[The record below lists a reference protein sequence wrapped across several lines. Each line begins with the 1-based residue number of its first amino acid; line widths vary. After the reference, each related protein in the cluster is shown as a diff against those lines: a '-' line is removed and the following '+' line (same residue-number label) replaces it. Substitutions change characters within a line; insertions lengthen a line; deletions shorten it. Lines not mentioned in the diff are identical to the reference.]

1 MPSIDILLFIYE
13 YFKKHKS
20 NLFYFRFRMNDE
32 VTLIAAKGQSIS
44 KCLFDIFNSPKK
56 PSKKST
62 LLL

>member
-1 MPSIDILLFIYE
+1 
-13 YFKKHKS
+13 
-20 NLFYFRFRMNDE
+20 MNDE

-44 KCLFDIFNSPKK
+44 KCLFDIFNPPKK